1 MKRRVRSTLVV
12 VWHLLDRFVNEGC
25 MGKAA
30 SLAYAN
36 LLSLVPILIA
46 GITIISWVPSLQVYG
61 LKIQQFIVENFVADS
76 AHVVQN
82 YLTSFV
88 ENVRFLSWVNIAMFM
103 VVSVLMIYNISRS
116 FNSIWHTHRTRP
128 LWKSFVI
135 YVLVL
140 FTFPI
145 LLGIGFA
152 ITAYIVALPIYKN
165 AALERI
171 MSRQM
176 LFVLSNIVNIVL
188 FTVLNWI
195 LPSVKVPF
203 RAAIVAGVVTDIL
216 FEIAKYGFSIY
227 IYHVATYQLLY
238 GALATVPVFLIW
250 LYVSWITIL
259 FGTLMGHFSVVG
271 INRRWTPHQDDANES
286 VDFTPKNGVDK

>member
-1 MKRRVRSTLVV
+1 VRRVRSTLVV
-12 VWHLLDRFVNEGC
+12 IWHLLDRFVNEGC

-30 SLAYAN
+30 SLAYSN

-46 GITIISWVPSLQVYG
+46 GITIISWFPQLQNYG

-76 AHVVQN
+76 ANIIQN
-82 YLTSFV
+82 YLMTFV
-88 ENVRFLSWVNIAMFM
+88 ENIRYLSWVNIAMFM

-116 FNSIWHTHRTRP
+116 FNSIWHTHNPRP
-128 LWKSFVI
+128 LWRSLII
-135 YVLVL
+135 YVVVL
-140 FTFPI
+140 FAFPI

-152 ITAYIVALPIYKN
+152 ITTYIVALPVYKN
-165 AALERI
+165 AVLEQI

-176 LFVLSNIVNIVL
+176 LFVLSNVVNIVL
-188 FTVLNWI
+188 FTVLNWV

-203 RAAIVAGVVTDIL
+203 RAALIAGIVTDIL

-238 GALATVPVFLIW
+238 GALATIPVFLIW
-250 LYVSWITIL
+250 LYVSWLTIL
-259 FGTLMGHFSVVG
+259 FGTLIGHFSVIG
-271 INRRWTPHQDDANES
+271 INRRWTPHQHDVDES
-286 VDFTPKNGVDK
+286 VDFTPKKGFGE